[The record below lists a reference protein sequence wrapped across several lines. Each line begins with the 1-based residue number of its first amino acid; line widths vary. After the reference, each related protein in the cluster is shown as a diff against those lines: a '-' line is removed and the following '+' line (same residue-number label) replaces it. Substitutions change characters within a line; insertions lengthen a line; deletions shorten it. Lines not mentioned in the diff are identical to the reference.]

1 MALVL
6 GTGLTVSGRIRAGD
20 AFKVT
25 EAGRTITQ
33 SQAPSANYDHTGFYV
48 RGSDALFSC
57 DVQLLSNGNY
67 TDTTYGNGAMI
78 WECGGSGTGTW
89 VGVRVDGGT
98 SYFRI
103 RAGEGLTSVN
113 LITDDTDIAVAEVD
127 IDDYPEYFD
136 GEIHNVSWDF
146 ERSTGTARV
155 FIDGNQII
163 SQAASGG
170 SFESNIWAGS
180 GSACYALGH
189 PSSAPPGGT
198 DFQPMNA
205 WPGTVVSDLRYY
217 QGVLANV

>member
-20 AFKVT
+20 SFKVP
-25 EAGRTITQ
+25 EAGRTITH
-33 SQAPSANYDHTGFYV
+33 SQAPSSNYAHTDFYA
-48 RGSDALFSC
+48 RATNALFSC

-67 TDTTYGNGAMI
+67 TGTTYGNGAVL
-78 WECGGSGTGTW
+78 WECGGTGTGAW
-89 VGVRVDGGT
+89 VGVRVDAGT

-103 RAGEGLTSVN
+103 RGGEGDASVD
-113 LITDDTDIAVAEVD
+113 LISDATTIAVAEVD
-127 IDDYPEYFD
+127 IDNYPEYFD

-163 SQAASGG
+163 SQAATGG

-180 GSACYALGH
+180 GTACYALGANA
-189 PSSAPPGGT
+189 SPPGGL

-217 QGVLANV
+217 SGVLANV